1 MKPTNFVAPIVLAL
15 LGVVFLVPTVI
26 RVINNGEPLSL
37 TPGVAAAIGLFLG
50 AVVNLVFPRKSDGH
64 SGSPSA

>member
-1 MKPTNFVAPIVLAL
+1 MKPRNLNAAIGLAL
-15 LGVVFLVPTVI
+15 VGVVFLVPTMI

-50 AVVNLVFPRKSDGH
+50 AVVNLVLWRMSGGH
-64 SGSPSA
+64 SGSPTA